1 MTRPGPSR
9 LVLIGLAVVLMAA
22 GVYVVGSGIRA
33 GQPEA
38 VLLPVT
44 AEPAPAIPFEAGVFR
59 QKDGVLDYAAM
70 PGEPNARRTLAAY
83 YARRAYAGAPP
94 VVPHQVEEAE
104 GGGKACLSCHRDGG
118 WAPRFGAYA
127 PVVPHPEL
135 TSCRQC
141 HVPRAAADTFRATT
155 WETVTS
161 PAIDRAAMPGSPP
174 PIPHGLQM
182 RENCLA
188 CHAGPAAVVEIRTTH
203 PERVN
208 CRQCH
213 ALDAEPAT
221 AFVRPGDG
229 SAR

>member
-1 MTRPGPSR
+1 M
-9 LVLIGLAVVLMAA
+9 
-22 GVYVVGSGIRA
+22 
-33 GQPEA
+33 
-38 VLLPVT
+38 
-44 AEPAPAIPFEAGVFR
+44 
-59 QKDGVLDYAAM
+59 
-70 PGEPNARRTLAAY
+70 Y
-83 YARRAYAGAPP
+83 YARRAYPGAPP
-94 VVPHQVEEAE
+94 VIPHHVED
-104 GGGKACLSCHRDGG
+104 GRGRRQGLPRLSRATAAGRRG
-118 WAPRFGAYA
+118 SSAYA

-141 HVPRAAADTFRATT
+141 HVPRAATDTFRATT
-155 WETVTS
+155 WQTVAPPRS
-161 PAIDRAAMPGSPP
+161 IARRMPGSPP

-221 AFVRPGDG
+221 AFARPGEG
-229 SAR
+229 GAR